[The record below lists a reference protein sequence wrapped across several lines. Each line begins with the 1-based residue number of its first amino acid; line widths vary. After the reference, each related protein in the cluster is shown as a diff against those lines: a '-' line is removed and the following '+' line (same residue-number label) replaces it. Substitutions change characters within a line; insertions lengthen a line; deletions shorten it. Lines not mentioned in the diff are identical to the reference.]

1 MYKSTEEGELKK
13 WLIVQSIALIEQE
26 QKISMFSNFLEN
38 FDALLAELSFK
49 QNEFVEI
56 YLQLINYL
64 EKHLV

>member
-1 MYKSTEEGELKK
+1 
-13 WLIVQSIALIEQE
+13 VQSITLIEQE

-38 FDALLAELSFK
+38 FDSLLGELSFK
-49 QNEFVEI
+49 ENEFVDI